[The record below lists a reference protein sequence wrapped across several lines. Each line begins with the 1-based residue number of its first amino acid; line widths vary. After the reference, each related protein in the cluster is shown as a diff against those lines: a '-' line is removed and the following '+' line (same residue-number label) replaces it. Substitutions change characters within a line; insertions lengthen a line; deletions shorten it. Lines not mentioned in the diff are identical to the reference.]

1 MTCILVA
8 DDDPDIRM
16 LIALRLQHAG
26 YGVLEAADGN
36 EALRMAQHH
45 GLIDLLILDIN
56 MPGRTGL
63 EVLMELRRGALDTR
77 PVILLSAMARPDDVS
92 AGLAAGAS
100 RYLTKPFRLQEL
112 SQTVAELIPA

>member
-16 LIALRLQHAG
+16 LLAMRLQHAG
-26 YGVLEAADGN
+26 YDVLEAADGD
-36 EALRMAQHH
+36 EALGMARRH
-45 GLIDLLILDIN
+45 GLVDLMILDIN

-63 EVLMELRRGALDTR
+63 EVLVELRTGARDTR

-112 SQTVAELIPA
+112 SQTVAELISA